1 MDDNTALPPSDDT
14 GLPAAEV
21 PAIALGQTMPDV
33 DRVPTL
39 QPAMQALPA
48 ADVAQRHST
57 LANGLSFTG
66 AARIVGSITVAG
78 EVQGDLRLEQ
88 SPDGHVTIT
97 ETGTVVGDISA
108 PNIAV
113 MGQAVGLLDASGGRV
128 TLHESASVSGRI
140 RYTHLQVN
148 GADLNAQLE
157 RVRNDGPKHG

>member
-1 MDDNTALPPSDDT
+1 MDDTSALPPSDDNN
-14 GLPAAEV
+14 LPAAEV
-21 PAIALGQTMPDV
+21 PAFALGQTMPDV

-48 ADVAQRHST
+48 ADAAQRHST
-57 LANGLSFTG
+57 LASGLSFTG
-66 AARIVGSITVAG
+66 MARIVGSITVAG
-78 EVQGDLRLEQ
+78 EVQGDLRLER

-157 RVRNDGPKHG
+157 RVRTDVPKQG

>member
-1 MDDNTALPPSDDT
+1 MDDTTALPSPDDN
-14 GLPAAEV
+14 GQPAAEV

-39 QPAMQALPA
+39 QPAVQALPG
-48 ADVAQRHST
+48 ADLSARHST
-57 LANGLSFTG
+57 LASGLSFTG

-97 ETGTVVGDISA
+97 ETGTVVGDICA

-157 RVRNDGPKHG
+157 RVRTDVPKQG

>member
-1 MDDNTALPPSDDT
+1 MDDTTAPPFPDDN
-14 GLPAAEV
+14 GQPAAEV

-39 QPAMQALPA
+39 QPAVQALPGVDSA
-48 ADVAQRHST
+48 LRHST
-57 LANGLSFTG
+57 LASGLSFTG
-66 AARIVGSITVAG
+66 TARIVGSITVAG
-78 EVQGDLRLEQ
+78 EVQGDLRLEG

-157 RVRNDGPKHG
+157 RVRTDVPQQG

>member
-1 MDDNTALPPSDDT
+1 MDDTTALPSPDDN
-14 GLPAAEV
+14 GQPAAEV

-39 QPAMQALPA
+39 QPAVQALPSNDLA
-48 ADVAQRHST
+48 SRHST
-57 LANGLSFTG
+57 LASGLSFTG

-157 RVRNDGPKHG
+157 RVRTDVPKQG

>member
-1 MDDNTALPPSDDT
+1 MDDTTALPPSDDN
-14 GLPAAEV
+14 GQPAAEV

-39 QPAMQALPA
+39 QPAMQALPVA
-48 ADVAQRHST
+48 GLAQRHST
-57 LANGLSFTG
+57 LAAGLSFTG

-88 SPDGHVTIT
+88 SPEGHVTIT
-97 ETGTVVGDISA
+97 ETGTVVGDINA

-157 RVRNDGPKHG
+157 RVRTDATKQG